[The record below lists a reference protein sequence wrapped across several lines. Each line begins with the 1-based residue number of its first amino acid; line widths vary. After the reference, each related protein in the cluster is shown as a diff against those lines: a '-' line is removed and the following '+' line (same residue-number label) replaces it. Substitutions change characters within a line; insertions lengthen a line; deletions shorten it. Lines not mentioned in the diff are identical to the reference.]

1 MAHPGKG
8 FRLRRSA
15 RSNTGRVR
23 DNNEDRVHIF
33 GHDHTLI
40 AIVADGMGGAVAGE
54 EASRIAVEVI
64 QDGFIDSN
72 GKFPGGYSD
81 LDSEQVAD
89 RLRKVINNANNQ
101 IVQESEFRPELKGMG
116 TTVTMA
122 FIRDN
127 LAIVGHVGDS
137 RAYLIDGEDGEIQQV
152 TTDHSF
158 VQALVTAGHITQEE
172 AEDHPMGN
180 VLYRALGQADDVD
193 VDVYYQNLTI
203 GDRLILCSDG
213 LTLHVKPTE
222 IAQIV
227 LASKSPG
234 EASQKLID
242 TANERGGRDNVSA
255 IVVKLERIEPDQLDD
270 FDEDAS
276 DVEFFDEDTL
286 IIGKRPT
293 PLDDANLPMSSER
306 DNLQMTLEESAVIL
320 RSQRHSDIALNNSNE
335 SSIEYSGE
343 GQDKTKQ

>member
-1 MAHPGKG
+1 MAHPGKD

-33 GHDHTLI
+33 GHEHTLI

-137 RAYLIDGEDGEIQQV
+137 RAYLIDGGDGQIQQV

-158 VQALVTAGHITQEE
+158 CTSSCHCGTHHAG
-172 AEDHPMGN
+172 
-180 VLYRALGQADDVD
+180 
-193 VDVYYQNLTI
+193 
-203 GDRLILCSDG
+203 
-213 LTLHVKPTE
+213 
-222 IAQIV
+222 
-227 LASKSPG
+227 
-234 EASQKLID
+234 
-242 TANERGGRDNVSA
+242 RGGRPSY
-255 IVVKLERIEPDQLDD
+255 EQR
-270 FDEDAS
+270 
-276 DVEFFDEDTL
+276 
-286 IIGKRPT
+286 
-293 PLDDANLPMSSER
+293 
-306 DNLQMTLEESAVIL
+306 VISCF
-320 RSQRHSDIALNNSNE
+320 RTS
-335 SSIEYSGE
+335 
-343 GQDKTKQ
+343 